1 MLPYSIVNAS
11 TQPLS
16 LLKRN
21 DLYRAYP
28 GLASDVYELLGCA
41 SRMEGKPSPGEGG
54 VLMHES

>member
-1 MLPYSIVNAS
+1 MLPYSKVNAS

-28 GLASDVYELLGCA
+28 GLASDVYEFLDCA
-41 SRMEGKPSPGEGG
+41 SRMGGKPSPPGG
-54 VLMHES
+54 RGPDA